1 MGKCRMKEYRTNEVI
16 DRTGSP
22 LICQGGFGQ
31 PPCKY
36 YKECR
41 ADMLFRTRK
50 IKKID
55 LMENPGNKNAETEYP
70 NVHKGREIENLSEDN
85 EGLDGFPEVH
95 I

>member
-16 DRTGSP
+16 DKTGAP
-22 LICQGGFGQ
+22 LICVGGFGQ
-31 PPCKY
+31 PACKY

-41 ADMLFRTRK
+41 ADMLLRTNK
-50 IKKID
+50 IKPKA
-55 LMENPGNKNAETEYP
+55 P
-70 NVHKGREIENLSEDN
+70 KGRRLISEFSGVTEADRTGKWNLNKEVFN